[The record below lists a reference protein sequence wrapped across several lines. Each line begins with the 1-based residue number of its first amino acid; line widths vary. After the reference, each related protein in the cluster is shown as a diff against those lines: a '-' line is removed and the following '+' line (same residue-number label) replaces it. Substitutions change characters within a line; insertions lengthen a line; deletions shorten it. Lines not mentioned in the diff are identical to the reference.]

1 MTDTT
6 QAVELPAT
14 ALPAGMATADY
25 TASLTAAP
33 APAAGARPDNIPE
46 KFWDADKGAVNVE
59 ALLKSQADLEK
70 QFKTN
75 PPAKVEGAPEAAA
88 EAAADAAIDEAP
100 ITIERKAE
108 EPAPE
113 AKPLTTAVE
122 TFAARYAETKGQLAD
137 EDFAPLLEQ
146 GLPREVIDIYLAGIK
161 AQEALQQQ
169 AVHALAGGE
178 DRWKAAEEWASR
190 SASDDDLATFNSIG
204 NPKAQVEWLMAKYD
218 AANPSEGS
226 FVEGEASSSP
236 GDVFRSVAEQSAAIN
251 DPRYLTDTAYR
262 ADVQAKMGR
271 SMKAG
276 FIVNHRKM

>member
-25 TASLTAAP
+25 TASLTAAL

-59 ALLKSQADLEK
+59 ALLKSQNELEK
-70 QFKTN
+70 RFTQEKQ
-75 PPAKVEGAPEAAA
+75 APAAA
-88 EAAADAAIDEAP
+88 EPEKVEAADATDEQP
-100 ITIERKAE
+100 LTLERKAE

-122 TFAARYAETKGQLAD
+122 TFAARYAETKGELAD
-137 EDFAPLLEQ
+137 EDFAPLLAQ

-161 AQEALQQQ
+161 ATEALQQQ
-169 AVHALAGGE
+169 GVHALAGGE